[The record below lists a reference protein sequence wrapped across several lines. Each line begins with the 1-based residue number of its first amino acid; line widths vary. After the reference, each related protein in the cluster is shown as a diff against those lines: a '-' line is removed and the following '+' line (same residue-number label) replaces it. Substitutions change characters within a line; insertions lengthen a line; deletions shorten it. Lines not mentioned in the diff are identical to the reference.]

1 MKHFFL
7 QLAYISGYNAVLLW
21 KISNLAGKSPSGL
34 AFIQADEERGERQVI
49 VKVPEP
55 AALFGLQ
62 GFLVCG
68 SRAIKMQV
76 LNKCQV
82 WYSWG

>member
-1 MKHFFL
+1 MKHDIFCSTGLSHSILLDCCGKFL
-7 QLAYISGYNAVLLW
+7 T
-21 KISNLAGKSPSGL
+21 LAGKSPTGL

-55 AALFGLQ
+55 AAPFGLQ

-68 SRAIKMQV
+68 SRAIKTASA
-76 LNKCQV
+76 K
-82 WYSWG
+82 